1 MSLWQ
6 DFTVTYLD
14 TVFRKFH
21 IAAEP
26 PLPGD
31 ELYTILRMLLD
42 EQQIQMWQLTR
53 LYDQLDSI
61 MASSPEQRAR
71 ISPQL
76 SDILAQR
83 GVIADVKNMIEGH
96 RPRVKIET
104 DEMSIRFKRNFGS
117 LWHDLTATGGTVL
130 DLESVAFP
138 ASRFRYPKGPK
149 VCTQYV
155 FVHTHSHSY
164 MEQTEQW
171 ARECEAVDEAMTHFW
186 VRADQQLRGRTGKA
200 LFSLVKE
207 VVRPHVG
214 SRQQWGALGK

>member
-1 MSLWQ
+1 MSAYLTVNVDSLSLRQ
-6 DFTVTYLD
+6 DFTVSYLD
-14 TVFRKFH
+14 NVFRKFH

-42 EQQIQMWQLTR
+42 EQQIQMWKLTR

-83 GVIADVKNMIEGH
+83 GMIADVKNMIEGH
-96 RPRVKIET
+96 RPRVELES
-104 DEMSIRFKRNFGS
+104 DEEMNIRFKRNFGS
-117 LWHDLTATGGTVL
+117 LWQDMTGTEGTVL

-138 ASRFRYPKGPK
+138 TSRFRYPKGPK
-149 VCTQYV
+149 VCTRV
-155 FVHTHSHSY
+155 IF
-164 MEQTEQW
+164 
-171 ARECEAVDEAMTHFW
+171 
-186 VRADQQLRGRTGKA
+186 
-200 LFSLVKE
+200 
-207 VVRPHVG
+207 
-214 SRQQWGALGK
+214 

>member
-1 MSLWQ
+1 MLPEAYSQALRDIQACCGAFEQKAKCRFPQILCPSPPLRSSKLQNLYVQLAVNIDAMPLWQ

-14 TVFRKFH
+14 TVFRKFC

-31 ELYTILRMLLD
+31 ELYSILRMLLD
-42 EQQIQMWQLTR
+42 EQQIQMWKLTR

-83 GVIADVKNMIEGH
+83 GVIADVKNLIEGH
-96 RPRVKIET
+96 RPRVELES
-104 DEMSIRFKRNFGS
+104 DEEMSIRFKRNFGS

-138 ASRFRYPKGPK
+138 VSRFRYPKGPK
-149 VCTQYV
+149 VCQDCLLIRTP
-155 FVHTHSHSY
+155 SHS
-164 MEQTEQW
+164 
-171 ARECEAVDEAMTHFW
+171 
-186 VRADQQLRGRTGKA
+186 
-200 LFSLVKE
+200 
-207 VVRPHVG
+207 
-214 SRQQWGALGK
+214 